1 MSLYAEKNF
10 IENIRNYSYDRQSF
24 IPPILKSFDNNNN
37 NNNNNQQDT
46 PSMLMRIFYTLFPFL
61 KPTICPVMLE
71 YEEESESDNESKCET
86 NDDENNLTSFERYM
100 FIKFGLTYHLNQ
112 NLTPVS
118 SRGTLEDLENDEFE
132 DYINEKY
139 SRSVSSPY

>member
-24 IPPILKSFDNNNN
+24 IPPILKSFD

-71 YEEESESDNESKCET
+71 YEEESESGNESESET
-86 NDDENNLTSFERYM
+86 IDDENNLTSVERYM

-118 SRGTLEDLENDEFE
+118 SLGTLEDLENDEFE